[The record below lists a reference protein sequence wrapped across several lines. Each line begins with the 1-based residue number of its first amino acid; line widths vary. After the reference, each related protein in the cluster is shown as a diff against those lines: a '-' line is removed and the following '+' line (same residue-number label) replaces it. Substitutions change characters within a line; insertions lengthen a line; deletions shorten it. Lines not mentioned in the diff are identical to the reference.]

1 MWFLYSI
8 DIYKQKNRT
17 LLVNKMRKY
26 LNFNDLIPPSIRIS
40 CNYFMIQSNSF
51 LPI

>member
-17 LLVNKMRKY
+17 LLINKMRKY
-26 LNFNDLIPPSIRIS
+26 LNFNNFNPTK
-40 CNYFMIQSNSF
+40 Y
-51 LPI
+51 